1 MGHCVTYTPKW
12 FYEHLLKAIFNRKR
26 NLDTSEMS
34 NKKSYFSVAMQ
45 DLSDWDLLGH
55 HLQNMGPDLTVASEM
70 GCILAKMHQR
80 TSKSNVTPEYW
91 EELSKF
97 RYIHSLSITILTFN
111 SISILYRPVICNIL
125 TKTNIFL

>member
-1 MGHCVTYTPKW
+1 MYIGHSVPYIPKW
-12 FYEHLLKAIFNRKR
+12 FYKDLLKARLNRKR
-26 NLDTSEMS
+26 NFDKSAMS

-70 GCILAKMHQR
+70 GCIMAKMHQR
-80 TSKSNVTPEYW
+80 TSKNNVTPEYW

-97 RYIHSLSITILTFN
+97 RYVSSFT
-111 SISILYRPVICNIL
+111 V
-125 TKTNIFL
+125 